1 MENIVIL
8 GGGLGGFYVAKGL
21 EKQLKRGEAQVT
33 LVDAR
38 CACTYQPFLAE
49 VVSGCIEP
57 RHVLTPLRRHLPRTD
72 VVQARVEA
80 IDSAAR
86 QVTVSA
92 AGQTWQIPYDQLV
105 VALGA
110 VTKTFPTPGIADN
123 AIGLKAVEEAA
134 AIRNRLIYNFDT
146 AASLPKGGPARKRL
160 LTVVVVGGGFS
171 GVECFAEICD
181 LVRIMLKHRRTI
193 DPAEVSL
200 NLVEATDRILP
211 ELPPEHSGWVIKQLE
226 KRRGRVLLKTFV
238 TDATDGVVTTSAG
251 EKLDAGVLVW
261 TAGVTACPAM
271 ANGDLPLEPR
281 GRLICGDDL
290 RVRTAMGDEGQV
302 VPCVWGLG
310 DASCVPDK
318 TGAGLPDGSCAPTAQ
333 HAVRQA
339 KVLVQNLVATLR
351 APGGEAPELKGYY
364 HENAG
369 MVAGLGTAKG
379 IFASG
384 KKKLI
389 IKGWPAWFMHRG
401 YHGLALPSWE
411 RKLRVFG
418 DWTATFVIKRD
429 ATDTM
434 GTFGTVNPRDFFEEF
449 ALRPKPSE
457 SESQVR

>member
-146 AASLPKGGPARKRL
+146 AASLPKGSPARKRL

-310 DASCVPDK
+310 DAVRARQDRRRLARRLLRPYGPACRTPGQ
-318 TGAGLPDGSCAPTAQ
+318 GACAE
-333 HAVRQA
+333 
-339 KVLVQNLVATLR
+339 
-351 APGGEAPELKGYY
+351 PGGHAARPRRRGPRAQGLLPRERRHGGGPGHRQGHLCQRQEEAHHQG
-364 HENAG
+364 
-369 MVAGLGTAKG
+369 VAGLVHAPR
-379 IFASG
+379 
-384 KKKLI
+384 LP
-389 IKGWPAWFMHRG
+389 WPGAAVVGAQAAR
-401 YHGLALPSWE
+401 
-411 RKLRVFG
+411 LR
-418 DWTATFVIKRD
+418 
-429 ATDTM
+429 
-434 GTFGTVNPRDFFEEF
+434 
-449 ALRPKPSE
+449 
-457 SESQVR
+457 